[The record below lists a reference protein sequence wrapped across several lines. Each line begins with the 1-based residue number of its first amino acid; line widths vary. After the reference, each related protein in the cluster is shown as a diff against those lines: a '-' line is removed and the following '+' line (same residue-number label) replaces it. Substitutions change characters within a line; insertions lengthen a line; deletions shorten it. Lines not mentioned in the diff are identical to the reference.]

1 MGKYLA
7 RRVGASLIVLFV
19 ATLIVFAGIRALPGG
34 PELALA
40 GEERDPASLAA
51 IRERYGLDDPLPVQY
66 WNWITLALQG
76 DLGESV
82 RTGLEVSEIVVTRL
96 PVTLELTLLSILVA
110 LFLGIP
116 TGIMAAV
123 KQGRLSD
130 YVGSGVALFGLS
142 VPNFWLGLMLILVFA
157 IYLPLLPASGYEP
170 FFSNPVENLR
180 HMIMPAF
187 VLGSGLA
194 AVVMRQMR
202 SAMLESLSE
211 DYVRTARSKGLSE
224 RSVIGVHALRNS
236 LITVTTIVGLQLG
249 VLISGAV
256 VTEQIFVIPGFG
268 KLIVEAVFQRDFP
281 VIQGVILVTTA
292 GYIIANLLVD
302 LLYSLLN
309 PRIRIAGDQP

>member
-1 MGKYLA
+1 VGKYLA

-40 GEERDPASLAA
+40 GEERDPESLAA
-51 IRERYGLDDPLPVQY
+51 IRERYGLDDPVPVQY

-82 RTGLEVSEIVVTRL
+82 RTGLEVSEIIVTRL

-110 LFLGIP
+110 LLLGIP

-142 VPNFWLGLMLILVFA
+142 VPNFWLGLMLILIFA
-157 IYLPLLPASGYEP
+157 IYWPLLPASGYEP

>member
-1 MGKYLA
+1 VGKYLA

-19 ATLIVFAGIRALPGG
+19 ATLIVFAGIRSLPGG

-51 IRERYGLDDPLPVQY
+51 IRERYGFNDPLPVQY
-66 WNWITLALQG
+66 WNWISLALQG

-82 RTGLEVSEIVVTRL
+82 RTGIEVSEIVVTRL
-96 PVTLELTLLSILVA
+96 PVTLELTLLSVLVA
-110 LFLGIP
+110 LLLGIP

-123 KQGRLSD
+123 RQGRLSD
-130 YVGSGVALFGLS
+130 YIGSGVALFGLS
-142 VPNFWLGLMLILVFA
+142 VPNFWLGLMLILAFA
-157 IYLPLLPASGYEP
+157 IYVPVLPASGYEP
-170 FFSNPVENLR
+170 FFSNPLENLR
-180 HMIMPAF
+180 HMVMPAF

-224 RSVIGVHALRNS
+224 RAVVGIHAFRNS
-236 LITVTTIVGLQLG
+236 LITVTTVVGLQLG

-281 VIQGVILVTTA
+281 VIQGVILVTTTA
-292 GYIIANLLVD
+292 YIIVNLLVD
-302 LLYSLLN
+302 LLYSVLN
-309 PRIRIAGDQP
+309 PRIRIAGNQA

>member
-40 GEERDPASLAA
+40 GEERDPESLAA
-51 IRERYGLDDPLPVQY
+51 IRERYGLDDPVPVQY

-110 LFLGIP
+110 LLLGIP

-302 LLYSLLN
+302 LLYSFLN

>member
-7 RRVGASLIVLFV
+7 RRAGASLIVLFV

-40 GEERDPASLAA
+40 GEERDPESLAA

-96 PVTLELTLLSILVA
+96 PVTLELTLLSVLVA
-110 LFLGIP
+110 LLLGIP

-142 VPNFWLGLMLILVFA
+142 VPNFWLGLMLILAFA

-224 RSVIGVHALRNS
+224 RSVIGIHAFRNS
-236 LITVTTIVGLQLG
+236 LITVTTVVGLQLG
-249 VLISGAV
+249 ALISGAV

-292 GYIIANLLVD
+292 GYIIVNLLVD
-302 LLYSLLN
+302 LLYSVLN
-309 PRIRIAGDQP
+309 PRIRIAGTQA

>member
-180 HMIMPAF
+180 HMVMPAF

-302 LLYSLLN
+302 LLYSVLN

>member
-1 MGKYLA
+1 MGRYLA
-7 RRVGASLIVLFV
+7 RRIGASAIVMFV

-40 GEERDPASLAA
+40 GEERDPESLAA
-51 IRERYGLDDPLPVQY
+51 IRERYGFDDPLPVQY
-66 WNWITLALQG
+66 WNWMVLAVQG

-82 RTGLEVSEIVVTRL
+82 RTGIEVSEIVVTRL
-96 PVTLELTLLSILVA
+96 PVTLELTMLSVMVA
-110 LFLGIP
+110 LLLGIP

-142 VPNFWLGLMLILVFA
+142 VPNFWLGLMLILAFA
-157 IYLPLLPASGYEP
+157 IYWPLLPASGYVS
-170 FFSNPVENLR
+170 FFSNPFDNLR

-224 RSVIGVHALRNS
+224 RSVIGVHAFRNS

-302 LLYSLLN
+302 LLYSVLN
-309 PRIRIAGDQP
+309 PRIRIAGDQA

>member
-1 MGKYLA
+1 VGKYLA

-40 GEERDPASLAA
+40 GEERDPESLAA
-51 IRERYGLDDPLPVQY
+51 IRERYGLDDPVPVQY

-110 LFLGIP
+110 LLLGIP

>member
-1 MGKYLA
+1 VGRYLA
-7 RRVGASLIVLFV
+7 RRIGASVIVMFV

-40 GEERDPASLAA
+40 GEERDPESLAA
-51 IRERYGLDDPLPVQY
+51 IRERYGFDDPLPVQY
-66 WNWITLALQG
+66 WNWMVLAVQG

-82 RTGLEVSEIVVTRL
+82 RTGIEVSEIVVTRL
-96 PVTLELTLLSILVA
+96 PVTLELTMLSIMVA
-110 LFLGIP
+110 LLLGIP

-142 VPNFWLGLMLILVFA
+142 VPNFWLGLMLILAFA
-157 IYLPLLPASGYEP
+157 IYWPLLPASGYVP
-170 FFSNPVENLR
+170 FFSDPVDNLR

-224 RSVIGVHALRNS
+224 RSVIGVHAFRNS
-236 LITVTTIVGLQLG
+236 LISVTTIVGLQLG

-302 LLYSLLN
+302 LLYSVLN
-309 PRIRIAGDQP
+309 PRIRIAGDQA

>member
-40 GEERDPASLAA
+40 GEERDPESLAA
-51 IRERYGLDDPLPVQY
+51 IRERYGLNDPLPVQY
-66 WNWITLALQG
+66 WNWISLALQG

-82 RTGLEVSEIVVTRL
+82 RTGIEVSEIVVTRL
-96 PVTLELTLLSILVA
+96 PVTLELTLLSVMVA
-110 LFLGIP
+110 LLLGIP

-130 YVGSGVALFGLS
+130 YVGSGMALFGLS
-142 VPNFWLGLMLILVFA
+142 VPNFWLGLMLILAFA
-157 IYLPLLPASGYEP
+157 IYIPLLPASGYEP
-170 FFSNPVENLR
+170 FFANPLENLR
-180 HMIMPAF
+180 HMVMPAF

-224 RSVIGVHALRNS
+224 RAVIGIHAFRNS
-236 LITVTTIVGLQLG
+236 LITVTTVVGLQLG
-249 VLISGAV
+249 ILISGAV

-281 VIQGVILVTTA
+281 VIQGVILVTTT
-292 GYIIANLLVD
+292 GYIIVNLLVD
-302 LLYSLLN
+302 LLYSVLN
-309 PRIRIAGDQP
+309 PRIRIAGNEE